1 MQRMDEIVPFIVLCR
16 HFICTPWRVR
26 LSGVVANQ
34 FSLDKVTASDIYKF
48 FTTSEKYS
56 NNNVLSSFFKMFDAL
71 NNFLSFSFSVSKSFF
86 SHL

>member
-1 MQRMDEIVPFIVLCR
+1 M
-16 HFICTPWRVR
+16 
-26 LSGVVANQ
+26 VANQ
-34 FSLDKVTASDIYKF
+34 FSLDKVTASDYKF

-71 NNFLSFSFSVSKSFF
+71 NNFLSFSFSFSKSLF